1 MKFDMKQPCKDC
13 PFIKGSST
21 NLSLAESRLTGI
33 VSDVMNNHTFTCH
46 KTLELIKTDQ
56 QHCAGALIYLEK
68 RDNPNQMM
76 RIAERIGVYDRTK
89 LNMDIKDLI

>member
-1 MKFDMKQPCKDC
+1 MKQPCVDC

-21 NLSLAESRLTGI
+21 NMSLAEDRLTGI

-46 KTLELIKTDQ
+46 KTLPLIEVDQ

-68 RDNPNQMM
+68 RDNPNQLM
-76 RIAERIGVYDRTK
+76 RIAERIGIYDRK
-89 LNMDIKDLI
+89 RLEMNVKNLI